1 MKEKLYTIPV
11 NEAFESDGECP
22 ICSMRKKLE
31 TDAIEFTMG
40 PSYMEDDIR
49 EATSRLGFCEK
60 HLEQLYQ
67 NQNRLGL
74 ALILKTHM
82 DKIVKDVEKHSSSRF
97 KFKSLSFLKN
107 KVETPEVVNYLNKI
121 EDHCFVCEKIE
132 GTYERYIATVFYLY
146 HSEESFQRKFR
157 ESKGFCT
164 SHYKALYLAAPKY
177 LKGEEM
183 KGFLTELNQLYLDN
197 MKRVRDDL
205 EWFIDKFDYRYADQP
220 WKNSKDALPR
230 SMQKTNSI
238 T

>member
-11 NEAFESDGECP
+11 NEAFENDNECP
-22 ICSMRKKLE
+22 ICTMRKKLE

-60 HLEQLYQ
+60 HLEQLYKH
-67 NQNRLGL
+67 QNRLGL

-82 DKIVKDVEKHSSSRF
+82 DKLVKEVEKHTESGMKFSSPTLF
-97 KFKSLSFLKN
+97 KKKE
-107 KVETPEVVNYLNKI
+107 ETPKVIDYLERI
-121 EDHCFVCEKIE
+121 EHNCFVCDKIE
-132 GTYERYIATVFYLY
+132 TSFHRYIATVFYLY
-146 HSEESFQRKFR
+146 HNDDNFRKKFK

-164 SHYKALYLAAPKY
+164 GHYKILYSVAPDE
-177 LKGEEM
+177 LKGEELT
-183 KGFLTELNQLYLDN
+183 GFITELNKLYLDN

-205 EWFIDKFDYRYADQP
+205 EWFINKFDYRYADQP
-220 WKNSKDALPR
+220 WNNAKDALPR

-238 T
+238 L